1 MSLRLVIV
9 AALVILIAGTPD
21 KIRIHEKIE
30 QYLNRN
36 VILLAF
42 GACLLI
48 SAYDFIIGSLC
59 AVYIGVVLLNRG
71 ANRLEHFEG
80 ESKSETDTIDEN
92 LTGFKNMISA
102 ATTVDQACKVADI
115 YCKAP
120 APITPSPVTT
130 SMPEVPTS
138 PQFVD
143 DKPVVMKDET
153 MEAFDTTADFE
164 EEDLNE
170 GFVGKQVRELFSKEV
185 NDGADFDMVGCR
197 YDLKGNLNNEFLQG
211 PPVALCDNYNQIEI
225 DKIGGAFYP
234 INP

>member
-1 MSLRLVIV
+1 MSLRLVII
-9 AALVILIAGTPD
+9 AALIILIAGTPD
-21 KIRIHEKIE
+21 KIKIHQLVENYIDNKNI
-30 QYLNRN
+30 
-36 VILLAF
+36 ILLAF

-48 SAYDFIIGSLC
+48 STIDFIIGSLC
-59 AVYIGVVLLNRG
+59 AVYVGIVLLNRTG
-71 ANRLEHFEG
+71 VEHFDTEG
-80 ESKSETDTIDEN
+80 KSTDEN
-92 LTGFKNMISA
+92 LVGFKNMVSA

-120 APITPSPVTT
+120 VPVTSPPVT
-130 SMPEVPTS
+130 DTIPAVPTS

-143 DKPVVMKDET
+143 EKPVVIQDET
-153 MEAFDTTADFE
+153 MEAFDTTTDYME

-170 GFVGKQVRELFSKEV
+170 GFVGKQVRELFTAKKMD
-185 NDGADFDMVGCR
+185 DGVDFDMVGCR

-211 PPVALCDNYNQIEI
+211 PPVALCGNYNQIEI